1 MGTLSTPHLDD
12 DASYL
17 PVHIQYVCIP
27 GTLVDGRPVGT
38 QPEGWDG
45 KCASGYMD
53 TWDSCVI
60 CIRASGVCHCHWQWP
75 AQRPD
80 LFYGVIEVEDS
91 LRTGTV
97 VAEAGKS
104 RLHALGR
111 IVP

>member
-1 MGTLSTPHLDD
+1 M
-12 DASYL
+12 
-17 PVHIQYVCIP
+17 
-27 GTLVDGRPVGT
+27 
-38 QPEGWDG
+38 
-45 KCASGYMD
+45 
-53 TWDSCVI
+53 I

-75 AQRPD
+75 ARRPD

-97 VAEAGKS
+97 VVEAGKS